1 MLNLLFKFRFHMFN
15 MKALLDHKLIIRT
28 SSVNNFK
35 VRDSTFIFTILR
47 TLEML
52 ENVGIPV
59 PKKVLLNTSVKKFN
73 GFAIF

>member
-1 MLNLLFKFRFHMFN
+1 MFN

-35 VRDSTFIFTILR
+35 ARHSTFIFTILR
-47 TLEML
+47 TIEIL

-59 PKKVLLNTSVKKFN
+59 SKKVSLIRVLKGLMDLLFFK
-73 GFAIF
+73 